1 MCYCIYRQ
9 AKQTKHIMLTNKEV
23 TLCIFATFAATNK
36 DHKEAISI
44 CQNLGV
50 TPDEI
55 KEALLDFEDFNADLF
70 TIASYMNSK

>member
-1 MCYCIYRQ
+1 
-9 AKQTKHIMLTNKEV
+9 MLTNKEL

-36 DHKEAISI
+36 NPKEAISI

-55 KEALLDFEDFNADLF
+55 KEALLDFEDFNADLL
-70 TIASYMNSK
+70 TIASHMKSK